1 MAEYQMRVG
10 DGRRGATAAIARRAR
25 LGPGALRPDGQ
36 CSLRRIARDRAA
48 TGAHR
53 RQDDH
58 RRGERALDDMA
69 FVGQA
74 RRAVVND
81 PDIGRSAADIDADQV
96 AVTRG
101 GTDEGKPRPRR
112 PPSRQCRL
120 DRPVLRSRRPTKQAN
135 HSTRRRSQSRIAA
148 IEARVALHHRRSA
161 HRGPRRGTVR
171 P

>member
-1 MAEYQMRVG
+1 MRVG

-101 GTDEGKPRPRR
+101 GTDEGKPRSRR
-112 PPSRQCRL
+112 PPSRQCPSRSTGTAITPPDKAREPFDEAAL
-120 DRPVLRSRRPTKQAN
+120 TKPDRCDRGACRPAPSPKRASRTK
-135 HSTRRRSQSRIAA
+135 
-148 IEARVALHHRRSA
+148 ARNSSSLN
-161 HRGPRRGTVR
+161 
-171 P
+171 